1 MRDSVER
8 EQAPSPKS
16 SASTHHDDASESI
29 HQTYARPQEAN
40 YRGYKKRNSDIG
52 ETVDWTCEEHT
63 LLAVALN
70 HHDKRPYPAFD
81 AKYIAE
87 QFTKM
92 FGRVITETAIE
103 SQRNRML
110 RPKIDDAEAPKCYRM
125 AKQWAFNED
134 NVRRRWNLIIKGQP
148 LYDNVKTRVLSSAT
162 HQGLEVYGAWG
173 AHLFGHQPEI
183 PAKKR
188 GADSGRRD
196 SLLDGGTPIKRTH
209 SRSEATTVDE
219 RQAKNATQDGQ
230 NPLGKRY
237 CHHHQATSPLPRPP
251 HPRRNSSSA
260 DYRRH
265 PRLPPR
271 PLQESRRLLSTHAR
285 ASPSPHQTH
294 ITQDRR
300 TAQTK
305 AGHHHHHP
313 ASARSP
319 SPLDPVAAAQR
330 NPIDGFV
337 NAPTAAQV
345 AGRYLC
351 GRGGCEG
358 GLDWDQGVEVRC
370 PDCGFGILWREGTD
384 WGKVNVLRVRREY
397 WARVDGGGRGR

>member
-148 LYDNVKTRVLSSAT
+148 LYDNMKTRVLSSAT

-219 RQAKNATQDGQ
+219 RQARNVGSGWSHATQDGQ
-230 NPLGKRY
+230 NPLGKGY
-237 CHHHQATSPLPRPP
+237 CHHHQATSPSHGHRTRAATAAAQTTAATHASRRVRFKSPVASSAPTRELPLPAPNPHHARPP
-251 HPRRNSSSA
+251 HRANKSRPPPSP
-260 DYRRH
+260 
-265 PRLPPR
+265 PRLR
-271 PLQESRRLLSTHAR
+271 ALPLSAGPGGSG
-285 ASPSPHQTH
+285 
-294 ITQDRR
+294 
-300 TAQTK
+300 TA
-305 AGHHHHHP
+305 
-313 ASARSP
+313 
-319 SPLDPVAAAQR
+319 
-330 NPIDGFV
+330 
-337 NAPTAAQV
+337 
-345 AGRYLC
+345 
-351 GRGGCEG
+351 
-358 GLDWDQGVEVRC
+358 
-370 PDCGFGILWREGTD
+370 
-384 WGKVNVLRVRREY
+384 
-397 WARVDGGGRGR
+397 